1 MKIGYVLLV
10 VAALG
15 AGLGAGYVFRH
26 ATSEKPGVTVER
38 VGGFQDRY
46 TESGSRVILYSLSTC
61 GYCKQARELLEKR
74 NIDYVEKVIDTSA
87 SAKKEAA
94 ELGIKAVPVLLVGDY
109 RVKGYDRSR
118 WLDLLKTEGV
128 PAKKQKPLG

>member
-10 VAALG
+10 AAALG

-26 ATSEKPGVTVER
+26 ATKEKPGVSVEK
-38 VGGFQDRY
+38 VAGLEARY
-46 TESGSRVILYSLSTC
+46 EASGSQVILYSLSTC
-61 GYCKQARELLEKR
+61 GYCKQARELLEKQ
-74 NIDYVEKVIDTSA
+74 NVDYFEKVIDTSA

-109 RVKGYDRSR
+109 RVKGYDESK
-118 WLDLLKTEGV
+118 WLDLLRTEGIL
-128 PAKKQKPLG
+128 AKK